1 MKVGSQG
8 ALKRLGTRGRLPK
21 EVFALEPSRNRA
33 SQERPCRPAPRRQES
48 SALEAEDGL
57 LCPRRSVDP
66 LGSVTDHSG
75 WQATQALSR
84 DAPWM
89 GDTTYGK
96 DLPHIRFRASPNG
109 QSWGRGGRLFT
120 PASYPAFT
128 VQIAMRWRPRSRLLC
143 GRSKRECSQFAVACN
158 ACHGGSS

>member
-1 MKVGSQG
+1 MIGPSY
-8 ALKRLGTRGRLPK
+8 LKRLGTRGRLPK
-21 EVFALEPSRNRA
+21 AVFALEPSHNRA
-33 SQERPCRPAPRRQES
+33 SQERPCRQAQKHQGS

-89 GDTTYGK
+89 GDITYGK

-109 QSWGRGGRLFT
+109 QSWGSRWAAFHTCQLSGLHGADSDALAAEITAALREIETEMLAVRRGL
-120 PASYPAFT
+120 
-128 VQIAMRWRPRSRLLC
+128 
-143 GRSKRECSQFAVACN
+143 
-158 ACHGGSS
+158 